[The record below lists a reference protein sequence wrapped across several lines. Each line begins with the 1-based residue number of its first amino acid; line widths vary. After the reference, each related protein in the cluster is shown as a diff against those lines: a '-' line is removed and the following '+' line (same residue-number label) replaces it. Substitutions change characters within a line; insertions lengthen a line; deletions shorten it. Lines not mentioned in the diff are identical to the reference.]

1 MKDRFSTTSQLELTR
16 RDILKG
22 AAAVGGGSGSRPRSS
37 AASPTA
43 QAPTSCAAT
52 A

>member
-16 RDILKG
+16 RDMLKG
-22 AAAVGGGSGSRPRSS
+22 VAAAGGQRPSPRSS
-37 AASPTA
+37 AASPR
-43 QAPTSCAAT
+43 PWRPNPCAAT